1 MTRFRPTQAL
11 ATLVHHDV
19 RFVVIGG
26 VAAAAHGSP
35 SLTGDLDI
43 CYARDDQ
50 NLERLAAA
58 LIELGARLRGAEDD
72 VPFVVDAR
80 SLAAGDHFTF
90 TTVAGDLD
98 CLGTPAGTSGFDDL
112 AANAAELGVDEM
124 TVLVAAVEDLIRM
137 KRAAGRAKDRAEL
150 EILGALRDVLEDEG
164 ES

>member
-1 MTRFRPTQAL
+1 VTGFRPTEAL
-11 ATLVHHDV
+11 TTLVHHDV

-43 CYARDDQ
+43 CYARDAD

-58 LIELGARLRGAEDD
+58 LVELDARLRRAEGD

-98 CLGTPAGTSGFDDL
+98 CLGTPAGTDGFDDL
-112 AANAAELGVDEM
+112 AANAAELDLDGLK
-124 TVLVAAVEDLIRM
+124 VLVAAVEDLIRM
-137 KRAAGRAKDRAEL
+137 KRAAGRPKDRAEI
-150 EILGALRDVLEDEG
+150 EILGALRDELEERGAD
-164 ES
+164 

>member
-1 MTRFRPTQAL
+1 VTGFRPTQAL
-11 ATLVHHDV
+11 AALVQHDV

-26 VAAAAHGSP
+26 VAAAAHGYP

-43 CYARDDQ
+43 CYARDAR

-58 LIELGARLRGAEDD
+58 LIELDARLRGAEED
-72 VPFVVDAR
+72 VPFVVDGR

-112 AANAAELGVDEM
+112 AANAAALDVDGL

-150 EILGALRDVLEDEG
+150 EILGALRDVLEEEG